1 LNKKQREN
9 LARYAYDLSKI
20 MVAVPILGNSL
31 ATSFSVRA
39 FWFGLA
45 AAGSFLLFG
54 LLLDHKQESDYV
66 ES

>member
-1 LNKKQREN
+1 MKKKQREN
-9 LARYAYDLSKI
+9 LARYTYDLSKI
-20 MVAVPILGNSL
+20 MVAAPILGNSL

-54 LLLDHKQESDYV
+54 LLLDHEQEPDHV